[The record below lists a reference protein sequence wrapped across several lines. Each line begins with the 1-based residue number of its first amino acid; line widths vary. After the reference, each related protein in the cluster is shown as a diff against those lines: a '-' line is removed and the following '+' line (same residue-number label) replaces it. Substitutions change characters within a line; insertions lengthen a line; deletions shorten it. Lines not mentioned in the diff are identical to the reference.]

1 MSAPYFLYTW
11 NVPVGHEVPATITVR
26 AETPEQGHEI
36 VAKEVASLQSLH
48 RSIQPQEITD
58 AYGRDSAESFKSEI
72 GFKLRIIAA
81 TTLGMRINEVEEIY
95 DNELPKRIAAL
106 LALMRVTIEPSTKP
120 QFRLDCKPTI
130 AHYVPIG
137 YTPLGYIPGP
147 YRPSK
152 KQ

>member
-1 MSAPYFLYTW
+1 M
-11 NVPVGHEVPATITVR
+11 
-26 AETPEQGHEI
+26 
-36 VAKEVASLQSLH
+36 
-48 RSIQPQEITD
+48 QPQEITH
-58 AYGRDSAESFKSEI
+58 AYGRDSAESLKSET

-81 TTLGMRINEVEEIY
+81 TTLGMRINEVTDQIY

-106 LALMRVTIEPSTKP
+106 LALMRVVIEPSTKP
-120 QFRLDCKPTI
+120 QCRWDREPTI
-130 AHYVPIG
+130 AHHVPIG